1 MRKRNVYYTENRI
14 KIIEYC
20 KNNNNII
27 TKAQIM
33 NLLNCSCDL
42 AYEVSKSMVNCG
54 ILTKLEK
61 CKFIL
66 NNNTYLK

>member
-20 KNNNNII
+20 KSNNNII

-42 AYEVSKSMVNCG
+42 AYEVSKSMVSCG
-54 ILTKLEK
+54 ILIKVEK

-66 NNNTYLK
+66 NNTYL

>member
-1 MRKRNVYYTENRI
+1 MKKRNVYFTENRI

-20 KNNNNII
+20 RGNNGVI
-27 TKAQIM
+27 TKSQIM
-33 NLLNCSCDL
+33 NILNCSCDL

-54 ILTKLEK
+54 ILIKLEK

-66 NNNTYLK
+66 KDMYL